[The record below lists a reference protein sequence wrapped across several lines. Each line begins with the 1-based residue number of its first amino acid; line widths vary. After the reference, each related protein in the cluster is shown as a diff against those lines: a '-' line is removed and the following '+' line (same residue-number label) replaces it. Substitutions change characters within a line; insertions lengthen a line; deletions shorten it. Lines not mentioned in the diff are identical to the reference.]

1 MPEYEGREEN
11 QIEFTHEGGSAN
23 YISLDQVLM
32 LAFQH
37 ARNNR
42 EIYGRFAN
50 TELVWA
56 LDHAQET
63 EDFYDVRL
71 SYRTVPARTSE
82 AGLVLSNSSYPRRA
96 GLNFGK

>member
-1 MPEYEGREEN
+1 MPDYEGKDEIR
-11 QIEFTHEGGSAN
+11 IEFTPEGETPN

-50 TELVWA
+50 GELIWA
-56 LDHAQET
+56 LDRAHET

-71 SYRTVPARTSE
+71 SYRPAHDFRGRQRSANRINAT
-82 AGLVLSNSSYPRRA
+82 G
-96 GLNFGK
+96 F